1 MKISGVSAVTLAA
14 SPLKHFQSESHFTL
28 DDIKNSNLSLQSLFC
43 QTFGSE
49 ENIMNQPEVWNLP
62 RGLNISARFHVF
74 KMVKRCRGTEV
85 DKTNISW
92 QGGPL
97 GLNEQYWDHFSSE
110 LKL

>member
-49 ENIMNQPEVWNLP
+49 ENIMNQPEV
-62 RGLNISARFHVF
+62 
-74 KMVKRCRGTEV
+74 
-85 DKTNISW
+85 
-92 QGGPL
+92 
-97 GLNEQYWDHFSSE
+97 
-110 LKL
+110 